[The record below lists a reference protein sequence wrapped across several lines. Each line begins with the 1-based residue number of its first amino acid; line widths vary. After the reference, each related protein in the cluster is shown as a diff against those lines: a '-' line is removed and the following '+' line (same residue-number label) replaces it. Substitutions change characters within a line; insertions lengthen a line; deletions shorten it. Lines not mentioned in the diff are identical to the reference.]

1 MKLKSFTGA
10 SMADVMRQ
18 IKIDLGD
25 DAVIISNRT
34 QPDGTFRVSAAVE
47 EEPIVE
53 AVETL
58 IDGIDDTSALFGG
71 ITDYGVLPDEQ
82 AEQKLAAITKALQK
96 HSIPGF
102 LQDKILS
109 RIEQEPNGSATDCLT
124 RAFDHVFSFKS
135 LPTKKEKKNYM
146 LVGQPGAGKTTT
158 IAKLATR
165 ASLDG
170 LKIAVITCDTVRA
183 GGVEQLAAFM
193 RVLKQDLIK
202 VNNPEQLKKA
212 IADHKD
218 ADHIYIDC
226 PGLNAFDAGAMKE
239 LHSYCKVAAM
249 EMIVTIPGGID
260 VEEAAEIAR
269 AFAVLGA
276 KYLLPT
282 RLDMSRRLGGLL
294 AAADQAQLDFIG
306 IGNKPDIADGLQ
318 SLSAAMLAKLILPT
332 SEAKK

>member
-18 IKIDLGD
+18 IKIELGD
-25 DAVIISNRT
+25 DAVIVSNRT
-34 QPDGTFRVSAAVE
+34 QPDGTFRVSAAIE
-47 EEPIVE
+47 EEPITE
-53 AVETL
+53 AVETFE
-58 IDGIDDTSALFGG
+58 GIEDMSALFGG
-71 ITDYGVLPDEQ
+71 ITDYGMLPDEQ
-82 AEQKLAAITKALQK
+82 AEQKLAFITKALQK

-109 RIEQEPNGSATDCLT
+109 RIEQDPSGSAIDGLT
-124 RAFDHVFSFKS
+124 RAFGEVFSFRN
-135 LPTKKEKKNYM
+135 LPDKKDKKTYM

-165 ASLDG
+165 AALDG

-202 VNNPEQLKKA
+202 VNDPEQLKKA
-212 IADHKD
+212 LADHKG

-226 PGLNAFDAGAMKE
+226 PGINAFNADQMKE
-239 LHSYCKVAAM
+239 LHSYCKTGAM

-294 AAADQAQLDFIG
+294 AAADQANLDFIG
-306 IGNKPDIADGLQ
+306 IGSRPDIADGLQ
-318 SLSAAMLAKLILPT
+318 SLSAAMLAKLILPQKEGGT
-332 SEAKK
+332 K